1 MEFKKS
7 NKNKFNKKN
16 KKCGFYLKNIRFIML
31 QREKM
36 IK

>member
-7 NKNKFNKKN
+7 NKKKFNKK
-16 KKCGFYLKNIRFIML
+16 KKCGFYLKNMRFIML
-31 QREKM
+31 QRKKM